1 MKIRHLTIAVLAA
14 AFTAAPLQA
23 ADEHKHDGKKHD
35 HEEKKV
41 DVTVPDGADA
51 LWAEI
56 DAKHKAL
63 SEVVASKKMEGLHV
77 AAESVK
83 VLTAAGPAKYAD
95 LAPDKKKRVEGQAKN
110 IARVLDDLHEEGEEG
125 HWDNVAKKL
134 PQLEAALKIMKE
146 QITGAK

>member
-1 MKIRHLTIAVLAA
+1 MKLRHLPIVILAA
-14 AFTAAPLQA
+14 AFTVAPLQA

-41 DVTVPDGADA
+41 DVTVPEGAGA

-63 SEVVASKKMEGLHV
+63 SQVMSKKMDGLHV

-83 VLTAAGPAKYAD
+83 LLTASAGEVRGSRTRQEEASRRSGKEHRAC
-95 LAPDKKKRVEGQAKN
+95 
-110 IARVLDDLHEEGEEG
+110 AR
-125 HWDNVAKKL
+125 
-134 PQLEAALKIMKE
+134 
-146 QITGAK
+146 